1 MKSDRI
7 MRSKIYRFLD
17 YVLRLIILNALII
30 IPSFSFFIIFATLY
44 ENNDHP
50 FIYLTLITVLFW
62 FFPSIVSCTD
72 VIKQYETNETNTI
85 FKDFFKSLKKNYL
98 KSFILSIIIA
108 IMIVIFYNSFNFFMT
123 YANKG
128 FIYILGL
135 LLIIPFV
142 ISAAMILIH
151 IPLVMAYF
159 KNLMLKEIVKL
170 SCIMA
175 FKDIL
180 NNILIVLIVSLLMS
194 LNIALYFVMAIGG
207 ISIPIYIA
215 VKLSFKKYIKIYRK
229 VEKED
234 E

>member
-50 FIYLTLITVLFW
+50 LIYLTLIPVLFW

-108 IMIVIFYNSFNFFMT
+108 IMIVIF
-123 YANKG
+123 
-128 FIYILGL
+128 
-135 LLIIPFV
+135 
-142 ISAAMILIH
+142 
-151 IPLVMAYF
+151 
-159 KNLMLKEIVKL
+159 
-170 SCIMA
+170 
-175 FKDIL
+175 
-180 NNILIVLIVSLLMS
+180 
-194 LNIALYFVMAIGG
+194 
-207 ISIPIYIA
+207 
-215 VKLSFKKYIKIYRK
+215 
-229 VEKED
+229 
-234 E
+234 

>member
-50 FIYLTLITVLFW
+50 LIYLTLIPVLFW

-159 KNLMLKEIVKL
+159 KNLM
-170 SCIMA
+170 
-175 FKDIL
+175 

>member
-1 MKSDRI
+1 MKSDRM

-44 ENNDHP
+44 ENNDNP
-50 FIYLTLITVLFW
+50 LIYLTLIPVLFW

-85 FKDFFKSLKKNYL
+85 FKDFFKSLKKLSQIINFINNYCYNN
-98 KSFILSIIIA
+98 IY
-108 IMIVIFYNSFNFFMT
+108 FYNSLNFFIT

-142 ISAAMILIH
+142 VSAYMIIIH
-151 IPLVMAYF
+151 IPIVMAYF
-159 KNLMLKEIVKL
+159 KNLMLKEIIKL

-180 NNILIVLIVSLLMS
+180 NNILIVLIVALFMS

-215 VKLSFKKYIKIYRK
+215 IKLSFKKYIKIYRK